1 MALLDVLGSYLQTQ
15 GIGTLGTSLMLGRLP
30 DDPDVCVAL
39 FESQGLSPSH
49 TMGSGVYGVDRPR
62 IRVVARAARNDYP
75 AARTKVEQARAALGA
90 MRDTTLSG
98 IKIMTVLSTSE
109 VYPVRFDPDDRPV
122 MGCDFTVW
130 IAE

>member
-1 MALLDVLGSYLQTQ
+1 MALLDVLGAYLQTNSV
-15 GIGTLGTSLMLGRLP
+15 GTLGTNIMLGRLP
-30 DDPDVCVAL
+30 DDPDACVAL
-39 FESQGLSPSH
+39 YESQGLSPSH
-49 TMGSGVYGVDRPR
+49 TMGSSIYSVDRPR

-75 AARTKVEQARAALGA
+75 SARSKVEQVRSVLGA
-90 MRDTTLSG
+90 LRDTTLSG

-109 VYPVRFDPDDRPV
+109 VYPVSFDGDDRPV